1 VGDNMKSDDK
11 SETSGGH
18 PDVSGG
24 NAGSDS
30 HTPIIAHLEQLSRG
44 EWALDPASVEAG

>member
-11 SETSGGH
+11 SETPGGQ
-18 PDVSGG
+18 PDVSDG

-30 HTPIIAHLEQLSRG
+30 HTPIIPHPEQLSRG